1 MEVQMFSVKTV
12 ETLGK
17 MVRQK
22 RKESKLT
29 QEEVAG
35 LSDVGTRFLSELE
48 NGKKSLEIGKVLSV
62 LHSLGIDLFLQNRGE

>member
-1 MEVQMFSVKTV
+1 MFPIKTV
-12 ETLGK
+12 EELGK

-22 RKESKLT
+22 RKEVHLT

-62 LHSLGIDLFLQNRGE
+62 LHSLGIDLFLQNRGK

>member
-1 MEVQMFSVKTV
+1 MFPVKTV